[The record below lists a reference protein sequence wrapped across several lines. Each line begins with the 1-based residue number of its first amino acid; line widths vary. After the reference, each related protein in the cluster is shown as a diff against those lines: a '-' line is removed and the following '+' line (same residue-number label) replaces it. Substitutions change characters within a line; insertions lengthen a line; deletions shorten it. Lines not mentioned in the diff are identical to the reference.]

1 VLVSVLVLIASPTA
15 QLAHA
20 EGDQPSPT
28 EQEIAPT
35 APEADTPPDPS
46 LPIVGLQT
54 FQVAPTGLAGVR
66 PANWQFDS
74 VSSGRGF
81 ASTSSLGAPDSFVG
95 VFISRED
102 GEKIAAQYH
111 ISAGC
116 ACQLVSRL
124 LLEGLK
130 RNVVNGP
137 QPETLEEAL
146 NEDGG
151 GTLVVATTTVTPTS
165 RVPVRVRTYARTTI
179 RPDGLIFAHATVPE
193 DQFADE
199 EQLLRDMVDSVGTG
213 DDSKVSGR
221 ATEAMSVSAN

>member
-1 VLVSVLVLIASPTA
+1 M
-15 QLAHA
+15 
-20 EGDQPSPT
+20 
-28 EQEIAPT
+28 
-35 APEADTPPDPS
+35 
-46 LPIVGLQT
+46 
-54 FQVAPTGLAGVR
+54 
-66 PANWQFDS
+66 
-74 VSSGRGF
+74 
-81 ASTSSLGAPDSFVG
+81 
-95 VFISRED
+95 
-102 GEKIAAQYH
+102 
-111 ISAGC
+111 
-116 ACQLVSRL
+116 
-124 LLEGLK
+124 LEGLK